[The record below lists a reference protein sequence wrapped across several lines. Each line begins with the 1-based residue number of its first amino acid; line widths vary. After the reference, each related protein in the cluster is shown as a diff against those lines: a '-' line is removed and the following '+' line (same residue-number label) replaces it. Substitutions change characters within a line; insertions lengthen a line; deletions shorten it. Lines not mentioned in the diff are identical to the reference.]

1 MIDNKLGVA
10 EVKKLVRQVLATR
23 PKEIDCDECLE
34 MLDRFVEMTLEERN
48 AAEALPLVEQHLEQC
63 DCCQEEF
70 QALLSVL
77 HNLD

>member
-10 EVKKLVRQVLATR
+10 EVKKLVRQVLGTR

-48 AAEALPLVEQHLEQC
+48 AAEALPLVQQHLEQC

-77 HNLD
+77 RNLD